1 MRGSR
6 PRVAT
11 DVPPRCDHGGGA
23 HGPARRGGHT
33 TFCIIHSFSC
43 FFMILCIFSWYF
55 LCFLMNKTIILL
67 SCATGNLRQS

>member
-33 TFCIIHSFSC
+33 NLSISRGGGPGGVVFNQ
-43 FFMILCIFSWYF
+43 F
-55 LCFLMNKTIILL
+55 LLELTIRKDDFIRLFLGGGGGLGG
-67 SCATGNLRQS
+67 SG